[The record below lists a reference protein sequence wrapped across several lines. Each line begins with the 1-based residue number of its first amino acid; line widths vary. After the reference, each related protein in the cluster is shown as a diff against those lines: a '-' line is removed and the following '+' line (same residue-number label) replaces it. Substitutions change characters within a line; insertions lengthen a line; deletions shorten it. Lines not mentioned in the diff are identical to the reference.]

1 MHSQHQLEALRTA
14 IPYIRAFKGRI
25 FVIKLGGALCEPG
38 RTLDHLVEQ
47 LALLYQ
53 LGVKLIVVHGG
64 GEQANA
70 LGERLGVKPKLFA
83 GRRITDAD
91 TLEVVQMAF
100 AGTVN
105 TNLLAAFRKAHVP
118 GVGLSGLDGELLA
131 VTKRPVQSASD
142 PRTGESRDVDFG
154 FVGDIDDVNTRVL
167 HQQLDG
173 GFVPVVC
180 SLAADSAGQIY
191 NVNADTVAARIAV
204 AIEAAKYF
212 LVSNVDGVMRDVR
225 DPSTLQSYLDLAE
238 LRELIDCGAIGD
250 GMLPKLAACISALE
264 GGVPRVHIIN
274 GTAQDTLLGEVFTN
288 EGCGTLLVKSREA
301 NNEVAPSAA
310 DP

>member
-25 FVIKLGGALCEPG
+25 FVVKFGGALCEPG

-118 GVGLSGLDGELLA
+118 GVGLSGVDGELLA

-142 PRTGESRDVDFG
+142 PCTGESRDVDFG

-225 DPSTLQSYLDLAE
+225 DPSTLQSYLDLAQ

-301 NNEVAPSAA
+301 NNEVAPSVA

>member
-105 TNLLAAFRKAHVP
+105 IDRRRHRA
-118 GVGLSGLDGELLA
+118 GGEAWRRLESETSNIPFLA
-131 VTKRPVQSASD
+131 VIQGRTEIHWSEIGWVRPLGGVFLYAA
-142 PRTGESRDVDFG
+142 
-154 FVGDIDDVNTRVL
+154 VL
-167 HQQLDG
+167 FWH
-173 GFVPVVC
+173 PVVF
-180 SLAADSAGQIY
+180 G
-191 NVNADTVAARIAV
+191 
-204 AIEAAKYF
+204 
-212 LVSNVDGVMRDVR
+212 
-225 DPSTLQSYLDLAE
+225 
-238 LRELIDCGAIGD
+238 
-250 GMLPKLAACISALE
+250 
-264 GGVPRVHIIN
+264 
-274 GTAQDTLLGEVFTN
+274 
-288 EGCGTLLVKSREA
+288 
-301 NNEVAPSAA
+301 VAPLGG
-310 DP
+310 